1 MQQVASRTV
10 ANRKTIFGIQYLIN
24 LQCVGAGCGRYNF
37 ANLAKF
43 AGVVANFARN
53 DTKPPQNP
61 KANVGIS
68 PTCESEIELEKRV
81 LNF

>member
-1 MQQVASRTV
+1 M
-10 ANRKTIFGIQYLIN
+10 
-24 LQCVGAGCGRYNF
+24 

-43 AGVVANFARN
+43 AGVVANFARK

-68 PTCESEIELEKRV
+68 PTCESKIELEKGV
-81 LNF
+81 VNS